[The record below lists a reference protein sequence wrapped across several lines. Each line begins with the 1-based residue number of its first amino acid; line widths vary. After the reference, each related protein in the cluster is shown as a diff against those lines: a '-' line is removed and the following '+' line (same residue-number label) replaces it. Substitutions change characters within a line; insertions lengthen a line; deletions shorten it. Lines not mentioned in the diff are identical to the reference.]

1 MKVKRTFLL
10 SEEERL
16 ELLEVKKNF
25 PSQKAGVYIG
35 EHHHGVQTNHRDTT
49 RYNIELHNFNQTL
62 INKFTDFINE
72 EGVVANQT
80 DYLEYGEGQF
90 FEVHQDTR
98 GKVSPEEVSGRVWS
112 SSTLIDQTDDLE
124 GGELLLYGPV
134 MGNVKQNRPMRINL
148 EIGETVFFPSYY
160 FHEVTPVT
168 KGLRTALVVWLGDNH
183 EGVMKRHG
191 RVNAKRKGATFL

>member
-124 GGELLLYGPV
+124 GGELLLYGF
-134 MGNVKQNRPMRINL
+134 Q
-148 EIGETVFFPSYY
+148 
-160 FHEVTPVT
+160 
-168 KGLRTALVVWLGDNH
+168 
-183 EGVMKRHG
+183 
-191 RVNAKRKGATFL
+191 